1 MVKVLH
7 ELGNLD
13 GGGVARLL
21 YDYYRYMDREEVH
34 FDFLIYDFYK
44 EGILEKPLEEL
55 GAKIYKIP
63 SRQSDKNRCDS
74 MMKKIICEG
83 QYDTVHSHRGPQG
96 YYFLSCA
103 KKCGVK
109 KRIIHSHLAQP
120 NPTAIR
126 RIKNA
131 ILLQADKWVATDLFA
146 CGLDAGIAMWG
157 KHDVD
162 NGKVHI
168 MTNAIDADKFTFSDS
183 VRQRKRKELGL
194 ANEFTIG
201 IVGRIEEQKN
211 YPFLID
217 VFLEVLKEEPN
228 AVLLIAGR
236 GTEEEK
242 IKCLAQEK
250 KVEEN
255 ILFLGIRSDVPE
267 LLNAFDVFVLPSLF
281 EGLPVVLVEAQA
293 SGLPEVVSDTITT
306 EMAVTDLISYM
317 PLRNPTAWS
326 KKILSCKSEKRER
339 YSKIVGDSG
348 YGICTQAKNMER
360 YYLNSAK

>member
-1 MVKVLH
+1 MVKILH

-21 YDYYRYMDREEVH
+21 YDYYRYMDREKVH

-44 EGILEKPLEEL
+44 EGILEKPLEKL

-63 SRQSDKNRCDS
+63 TRQNDKKGCDS

-83 QYDTVHSHRGPQG
+83 QYDVVHSHRGPQG

-103 KKCGVK
+103 KRCGVK
-109 KRIIHSHLAQP
+109 NRIIHSHLAQP
-120 NPTAIR
+120 NATTIR
-126 RIKNA
+126 RIKNG
-131 ILLQADKWVATDLFA
+131 ILLQADKWVSTDLFA
-146 CGLDAGIAMWG
+146 CGKDAGITMWG
-157 KHDVD
+157 KHNVN

-168 MTNAIDADKFTFSDS
+168 MTNAIDADKFTFSNS
-183 VRQRKRKELGL
+183 IRQKMRKELGL
-194 ANEFTIG
+194 GNGFTVG

-211 YPFLID
+211 YPFLIN
-217 VFLEVLKEEPN
+217 VFLEVLKTEPN
-228 AVLLIAGR
+228 AVLLVVGR
-236 GTEEEK
+236 GTEEK
-242 IKCLAQEK
+242 RIKKLAKEK
-250 KVEEN
+250 KVDNN
-255 ILFLGIRSDVPE
+255 IQFLGIRRDVPE

-293 SGLPEVVSDTITT
+293 SGLPAVVSDTITT

-317 PLRNPTAWS
+317 PLGDSVAWS
-326 KKILSCKSEKRER
+326 QKILSCKSEEREK
-339 YSKIVGDSG
+339 YAKIVGDSG

-360 YYLNSAK
+360 YYLYNMR